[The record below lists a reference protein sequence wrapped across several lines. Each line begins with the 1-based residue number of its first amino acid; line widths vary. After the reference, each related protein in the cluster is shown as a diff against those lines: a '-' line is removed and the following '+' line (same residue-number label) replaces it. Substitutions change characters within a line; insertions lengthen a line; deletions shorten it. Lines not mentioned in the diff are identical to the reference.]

1 MSKYEKLK
9 AEVRRHDHLYYVLD
23 RPELSDFDYD
33 QLWKELLDYEKAHP
47 ELDRSDS
54 PTLRVGGP
62 ALEIFSK
69 VNHRIPM
76 LSLSNSYSVEDIEDF
91 DGRVKKV
98 LGQTE
103 DVEYF
108 VEPKLDGLALEV
120 IYEKGL
126 LVRALT
132 RGDGVTGEDVT
143 HNVRTIRSIP
153 LRLDLEKPPELLEVR
168 GEALMA
174 KDDFLRLNENQQEQ
188 GLMTFANPRN
198 AAAGTIRQLDPK
210 IAASRPLKF
219 FAYGLGAIE
228 GVEFKTQEDL
238 ESYFKKVGLPVIEPF
253 KKSPLRIKAVGPA
266 QVIEHYQAI
275 EGLRRNLPFEI
286 DGIVVKVNSFRL
298 QNDLGL
304 VARSPRWATAA
315 KYKPEQAETLIEEIF
330 VQVGRTGVLTPVARM
345 TPVKVGGVT
354 VTNATLHNL
363 EELQRKDVRP
373 GDTVVVH
380 RAGDVIPEIVSVL
393 LDKRPKSSKAFQM
406 PKNCPECKSAVEKLE
421 GEVAHRCTNPVC
433 PAVTRESLK
442 HFVSR
447 RAMNIEKLGE
457 KLIDALFEA
466 QLVQKFSDLYKLKK
480 SDLLSLERQGEKSAE
495 NIIESIQKSKHPILP
510 RFIFA
515 LGLRF
520 VGEQTAKLLADHFG
534 TIDRFL
540 EATQEELLLVPEIGP
555 KVAESILRSTRN
567 SEFQKEVRRLIA
579 NGVDIKAP
587 TRNLGGPLSG
597 FSFLIT
603 GTLPVKRDQ
612 ATQEIEQSGGK
623 MLGSVSSKLS
633 YLVVGDDPGS
643 KVEKA
648 RDLGVKTIDWTELQ
662 KMIKGS

>member
-33 QLWKELLDYEKAHP
+33 KLWKELLDYEKAHP
-47 ELDRSDS
+47 EVDRSDS

-62 ALEIFSK
+62 ALDIFSK
-69 VNHRIPM
+69 VDHRIPM
-76 LSLSNSYSVEDIEDF
+76 LSLSNSYSVEDIQDF
-91 DGRVKKV
+91 DARVRKV
-98 LGQTE
+98 LGQTNA
-103 DVEYF
+103 VEYF
-108 VEPKLDGLALEV
+108 VEPKLDGLALEI

-126 LVRALT
+126 MVRALT

-143 HNVRTIRSIP
+143 QNVRTIRTVP
-153 LRLDLEKPPELLEVR
+153 LRLDQDTPPKLLEVR
-168 GEALMA
+168 GEVLIF

-210 IAASRPLKF
+210 IAAARPLKF
-219 FAYGLGAIE
+219 FAYGLGASE
-228 GVEFKTQEDL
+228 GVDFKSQEDL
-238 ESYFKKVGLPVIEPF
+238 ESYFKKAGLPVIEPF
-253 KKSPLRIKAVGPA
+253 KKTPLRIKALGPD
-266 QVIEHYQAI
+266 QVIEHYHAI
-275 EGLRRNLPFEI
+275 EGLRKNLPFEI
-286 DGIVVKVNSFRL
+286 DGIVIKVNSFRL
-298 QNDLGL
+298 QNDLGM

-345 TPVKVGGVT
+345 RPVKVGGVT

-380 RAGDVIPEIVSVL
+380 RAGDVIPEIVSVI
-393 LDKRPKSSKAFQM
+393 LDKRPKNSKPFLM
-406 PKNCPECKSAVEKLE
+406 PKNCPECKAQVEQLE
-421 GEVAHRCTNPVC
+421 GEVAHRCTNPLC
-433 PAVTRESLK
+433 TAVTRESLK

-447 RAMNIEKLGE
+447 RAMNIEKLGD

-466 QLVQKFSDLYKLKK
+466 QLVHKFSDLYKLKK
-480 SDLLSLERQGEKSAE
+480 SDLLLLERQGEKSAE
-495 NIIESIQKSKHPILP
+495 NIIESIQKSKNPILP

-534 TIDRFL
+534 TIERFL
-540 EATQEELLLVPEIGP
+540 EASQEELLLVPEIGP

-567 SEFQKEVRRLIA
+567 SEFKKEIYRLIA
-579 NGVDIKAP
+579 NGVEIKAP

-612 ATQEIEQSGGK
+612 AAQEIEQSGGK

>member
-33 QLWKELLDYEKAHP
+33 QLWKKLLDYEKAHP

-69 VNHRIPM
+69 VDHRIPM

-103 DVEYF
+103 EVEYF

-120 IYEKGL
+120 VYEEGL
-126 LVRALT
+126 LIRALT

-153 LRLDLEKPPELLEVR
+153 LRLELEKPPKLLEVR
-168 GEALMA
+168 GEVLMT
-174 KDDFLRLNENQQEQ
+174 KDDFLRLNEVQQEQ

-219 FAYGLGAIE
+219 FAYGLGATE

-238 ESYFKKVGLPVIEPF
+238 ESYFQKVGLPVIEPF
-253 KKSPLRIKAVGPA
+253 KKSPLRIRAVGPA
-266 QVIEHYQAI
+266 QVIEHYQTI
-275 EGLRRNLPFEI
+275 EGLRKNLPFEI

-345 TPVKVGGVT
+345 SPVKVGGVT

-393 LDKRPKSSKAFQM
+393 LEKRPKSSKAFQM
-406 PKNCPECKSAVEKLE
+406 PKSCPECKSAVEQLE
-421 GEVAHRCTNPVC
+421 GEVAHRCTNPLC

-495 NIIESIQKSKHPILP
+495 NIIESIQKSKNPILP

-540 EATQEELLLVPEIGP
+540 EASQEELLLVPEIGP
-555 KVAESILRSTRN
+555 KVAESILRSTQN
-567 SEFQKEVRRLIA
+567 SEFQKEIRRLIT
-579 NGVDIKAP
+579 NGIEIKAP

-612 ATQEIEQSGGK
+612 AAQEIEQSGGK